1 MTTTTMSASEIE
13 GAEIQNLS
21 KLQDRY
27 AAKTAL
33 SLTLFAV
40 FFFIVA
46 FLRPYLAILTVL
58 LDGEADDRRQ
68 AVSQL
73 AGLEAALWT
82 ALPVLIFGALL
93 FGLLVTKRV
102 AGPLAH
108 LERGA
113 LEWSRG
119 YVAHRV
125 SFLRAD
131 RLDELADK
139 TNQAWA
145 QVEHTLAAVQ
155 QHNHEI
161 RRIVESPVVSGS
173 APHAGGADPVERFRR
188 IADASTAIKTA
199 LQPFHLIQKK

>member
-1 MTTTTMSASEIE
+1 MTTTAMSASKIE

-46 FLRPYLAILTVL
+46 FLSPYLAILTVL
-58 LDGEADDRRQ
+58 LDGEAEDRRQ

-82 ALPVLIFGALL
+82 ALPVLFFGALL

-108 LERGA
+108 LERCA

-145 QVEHTLAAVQ
+145 KVEHALAAVQ

-161 RRIVESPVVSGS
+161 RRIVDSLVVAGS
-173 APHAGGADPVERFRR
+173 APHENGANHAERVCR
-188 IADASTAIKTA
+188 ISDASDAIKTA
-199 LQPFHLIQKK
+199 LQPFHLMQKR

>member
-1 MTTTTMSASEIE
+1 MTTKTIPAPEIDE
-13 GAEIQNLS
+13 ADIQTFAR
-21 KLQDRY
+21 LQDRY

-46 FLRPYLAILTVL
+46 FLSPYLAILTVL
-58 LDGEADDRRQ
+58 LDGEAEDRRQ

-82 ALPVLIFGALL
+82 ALPVLFFGALL

-108 LERGA
+108 LERAA

-139 TNQAWA
+139 TNQAWV
-145 QVEHTLAAVQ
+145 QVEHALAAVQ

-161 RRIVESPVVSGS
+161 RRLVGSLVVAGS
-173 APHAGGADPVERFRR
+173 AQQEGGANHAERVRH
-188 IADASTAIKTA
+188 IADASDAIKTA
-199 LQPFHLIQKK
+199 LQPFHLMQKK